1 MMSSYSMEI
10 CQIYPHHGLAMF
22 ILWNYCIDL
31 NMGLV
36 YSMLFLYEVVMT
48 EHSTHKHKNTTGL
61 FRTLI
66 HLKGNPRACVYT
78 EPLWG
83 IPFNLYAPFITVYMY
98 ALGVFD
104 AQIGLLLSIGM
115 IFQVIAAI
123 GGGIVTDKL
132 GRRLTT
138 FIFDTIAW
146 SIPALIWAF
155 AQNFW
160 WFFAAVILNSAWQVT
175 NNSWN
180 CLLVEDCDE
189 SVLVNVY
196 TWVHIAG
203 LIAVFF
209 APVSA
214 FFVEHYTMVKTMRV
228 LYLITFFSM
237 TLKFI
242 ILYRWTSET
251 EMGAQRKKETAHMPM
266 KKMLLD
272 YKHVVT
278 KILKSPHTLYLIVF
292 LVLFNIGSIITAN
305 FFGLYITKNLDIP
318 EYFLALFPMIRA
330 AIILSFMI
338 FLQDRF
344 NGFPF
349 KTMMVAGL
357 FLYFL
362 ANLLLIT
369 TPKASL
375 GYLFFYISVEAVA
388 YTLVNPRRDSM
399 LVWFVDKEERARV
412 NGVIYVLMIG
422 FTIPFGWI
430 SGLLSSW
437 NRVLPFIL
445 NMIVYMLCV
454 IMILRSGFL
463 NDHKEP

>member
-1 MMSSYSMEI
+1 
-10 CQIYPHHGLAMF
+10 
-22 ILWNYCIDL
+22 
-31 NMGLV
+31 
-36 YSMLFLYEVVMT
+36 MT
-48 EHSTHKHKNTTGL
+48 EQSTHKHRNTKGL
-61 FRTLI
+61 FRTLF

-83 IPFNLYAPFITVYMY
+83 IPYSLYAPFVTVYMY
-98 ALGVFD
+98 AMGVFD

-123 GGGIVTDKL
+123 VGGIVTDKL

-138 FIFDTIAW
+138 IIFDTISW
-146 SIPALIWAF
+146 SIPALLWAF

-160 WFFAAVILNSAWQVT
+160 WFFAAVIFNSAWQIT

-189 SVLVNVY
+189 SLLVNVY

-209 APVSA
+209 APISA
-214 FFVEHYTMVKTMRV
+214 FFVEHYTMVKTVRV
-228 LYLITFFSM
+228 LYLITFVSM

-251 EMGAQRKKETAHMPM
+251 EMGIQRKRETASIPM
-266 KKMLLD
+266 KRMLLD
-272 YKHVVT
+272 YRHVLT
-278 KILKSPHTLYLIVF
+278 QIMKTPHTLYLIAF
-292 LVLFNIGSIITAN
+292 LVFFNIGSLVTTN

-318 EYFLALFPMIRA
+318 EHFLAVFPMIRA
-330 AIILSFMI
+330 AIILVFML

-344 NGFPF
+344 NRYSF
-349 KTMMVAGL
+349 KIMMALGL

-362 ANLLLIT
+362 ANLLLIAA
-369 TPKASL
+369 PEENL
-375 GYLFFYISVEAVA
+375 IYLFIYAAVEAIA
-388 YTLVNPRRDSM
+388 FTLVNPRRDSM

-422 FTIPFGWI
+422 FSIPFGWI

-445 NMIVYMLCV
+445 NMAVYLFCV

-463 NDHKEP
+463 NDQRDEVQ